1 MLAVADANLG
11 RIGWK
16 VRRRLS
22 AMATVYLLNG
32 GGSAGKSSL
41 AKALQ
46 EQAEDIMLHV
56 SVDDIVRLFRHD

>member
-1 MLAVADANLG
+1 
-11 RIGWK
+11 
-16 VRRRLS
+16 
-22 AMATVYLLNG
+22 MATVYLLNG